1 MSAEPPPV
9 AWLLGRARADAAEL
23 PPGSRAVVDQNAA
36 YLGRRLAA
44 LGLPADA
51 DADALAAYALGA
63 VDAAWHARELDSPVA
78 VVARDLVRSA
88 AQLAA
93 PLADP
98 DELAALER
106 ALSAPQR
113 GARPCPWPPRC
124 C

>member
-78 VVARDLVRSA
+78 AVARDLVRSA

-98 DELAALER
+98 AQVAAIES
-106 ALSAPQR
+106 ALSLTER
-113 GARPCPWPPRC
+113 EPRR
-124 C
+124 